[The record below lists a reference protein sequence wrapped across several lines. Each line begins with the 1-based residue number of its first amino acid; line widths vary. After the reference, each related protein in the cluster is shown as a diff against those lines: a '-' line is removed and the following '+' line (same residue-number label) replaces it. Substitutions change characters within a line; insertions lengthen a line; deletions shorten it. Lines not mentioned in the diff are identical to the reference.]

1 VFTVPDW
8 SAAVNFET
16 RLAAIPQH
24 AKARGMFFQFLIQA
38 MGTTAPP
45 EAASR
50 RYVAFKNY
58 PVREYV
64 ELIMLGCA
72 SRPVRVSPAEYVRRL
87 GRRVY
92 PNYAKTMTGTAI
104 FAVAGHNYRRVV
116 ELCPAAYR
124 VGMEPGTITVRSI
137 SDGHAVVELR
147 ELYNLPDL
155 HQVGIWEGAMDVCK
169 VKGEIKVNKI
179 DFGSVDFEIDW
190 QVL

>member
-1 VFTVPDW
+1 VFTAPDW
-8 SAAVNFET
+8 TVSVDFET
-16 RLAAIPQH
+16 RMAAIP
-24 AKARGMFFQFLIQA
+24 ARATARGMFFQFLIQA
-38 MGTTAPP
+38 MGAGAPA
-45 EAASR
+45 EAIGR

-64 ELIMLGCA
+64 ELIRLGCA

-87 GRRVY
+87 GRSVY
-92 PNYAKTMTGTAI
+92 PNYAKTLTGTAI
-104 FAVAGHNYRRVV
+104 FAVAGHSYRRVV

-155 HQVGIWEGAMDVCK
+155 HQVGIWEGAMDVCN
-169 VKGEIKVNKI
+169 VKGEIKVNTI
-179 DFGSVDFEIDW
+179 DFGSVDFELDW
-190 QVL
+190 REI